1 MLLPGSFRLWP
12 VLTLALWTLT
22 RPKGNSNIPRCV
34 GISMMPTKW
43 QLWKELKLEE
53 DGVASWLWLFIVWP
67 GLLLPPVMLNK
78 ARSFFLFSL
87 LWYGFIL
94 LCGLYLWDAWLIE
107 VTGCCAHGCSNR
119 LYVLGKNNNNN
130 NIYTHVRM
138 HVHMFLTKVRHLS
151 APVDWDD
158 CLGWGRAEK
167 GGKDVSFVTALN
179 YPVLLDV
186 TIQS

>member
-78 ARSFFLFSL
+78 ACSFFCFLCCDMALFFSVVSTSGMPGSL
-87 LWYGFIL
+87 K
-94 LCGLYLWDAWLIE
+94 WLDVVLMVA
-107 VTGCCAHGCSNR
+107 VTDCMFW
-119 LYVLGKNNNNN
+119 GKIIIIII
-130 NIYTHVRM
+130 IYTHVRM
-138 HVHMFLTKVRHLS
+138 HVHMFPTKVRHLS

-167 GGKDVSFVTALN
+167 GGKDVSLVTALN